1 MKDVFELKKQ
11 NPVALELLSVGTYV
25 RTVHVH
31 SCGYFPGFLSLSLPS
46 AFLSSCAI
54 LSSSF
59 SARVEKKEKKRKE
72 KKRKE
77 GI

>member
-1 MKDVFELKKQ
+1 M
-11 NPVALELLSVGTYV
+11 SVHTYV
-25 RTVHVH
+25 RFT
-31 SCGYFPGFLSLSLPS
+31 FIAADIFRAFSLSLPS

-72 KKRKE
+72 KKGRNIMPMQE
-77 GI
+77 I